1 MGDEEVFS
9 WLKCAK
15 GQSNEPENLMPTQ
28 IIPGTGKRNSFF
40 RFGGRKIFLSY
51 NLYTIKFGKM
61 VYVSV
66 TVFKLHKISLRL

>member
-15 GQSNEPENLMPTQ
+15 GQSHEPENLMPTQ
-28 IIPGTGKRNSFF
+28 IIPGTGKRHSFF
-40 RFGGRKIFLSY
+40 RFGGRKILLSY
-51 NLYTIKFGKM
+51 IVYTIKFGKM
-61 VYVSV
+61 VYVSL